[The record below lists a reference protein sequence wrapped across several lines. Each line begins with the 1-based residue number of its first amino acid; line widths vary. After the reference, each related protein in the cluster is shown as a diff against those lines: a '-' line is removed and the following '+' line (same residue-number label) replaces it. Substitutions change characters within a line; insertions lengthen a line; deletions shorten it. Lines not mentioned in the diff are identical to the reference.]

1 MNHLGQYG
9 LTSRYTSTTLKC
21 LIGDN
26 ELGCSIIKIMNA
38 IYVQV
43 DERDI
48 EAGHRIG
55 KSKGNSKKTV
65 VRFHPQ
71 IQ

>member
-26 ELGCSIIKIMNA
+26 ELECSVIKIMNA